1 MEYLVYRDQ
10 ETRTNEVIFTGN
22 PEGFVDA
29 VLVPFIVENN
39 DRVASN
45 YLRDLND
52 NSVSYSPPEAP
63 NISTLPDVEKL
74 LQLILADN
82 RLKLSVKSALAD
94 LKDKLAPVVGNKAY
108 VQAFWADFKSD
119 SVSYAWLNPKV
130 AAIVEIL
137 ALECNIPL
145 VDSAPDPSTV
155 ADVDSFVA
163 TVLSS
168 QEVAPYLI
176 EMSQAM
182 TILSAQIGDTS
193 KIPLMQAFWSS
204 LKVKT
209 SMDANAI
216 KVIEDAAH
224 LYNIPI
230 VDLGS

>member
-10 ETRTNEVIFTGN
+10 ETRTNEVVFTGN
-22 PEGFVDA
+22 PEGFVEA

-63 NISTLPDVEKL
+63 TNVPDVEKL

-82 RLKLSVKSALAD
+82 RLKPSVKSALSD
-94 LKDKLAPVVGNKAY
+94 LKDKLAPVVGDRTY
-108 VQAFWADFKSD
+108 VQAFWADFKAD
-119 SVSYAWLNPKV
+119 SLSFAWLNPKV

-137 ALECNIPL
+137 ALQCNVPL
-145 VDSAPDPSTV
+145 VDGAPDLSTV

-168 QEVAPYLI
+168 QEVGPYLI

-193 KIPLMQAFWSS
+193 KIPLMQAFWGS

-209 SMDANAI
+209 SMSVEAIQAVENAA
-216 KVIEDAAH
+216 K

-230 VDLGS
+230 IDLGS

>member
-10 ETRTNEVIFTGN
+10 ETRTNEVVFTGN
-22 PEGFVDA
+22 PVGFTDA
-29 VLVPFIVENN
+29 VLAPFVVVNG

-63 NISTLPDVEKL
+63 TDAPDVEKL

-94 LKDKLAPVVGNKAY
+94 LKDKLSPVVGDKAY
-108 VQAFWADFKSD
+108 VQAFWADFKAD

-130 AAIVEIL
+130 AAIVENL
-137 ALECNIPL
+137 ATQCNIDL
-145 VDSAPDPSTV
+145 VDTPP
-155 ADVDSFVA
+155 DVDTVPDVDAFVA

-168 QEVAPYLI
+168 PEVAPYLI

-193 KIPLMQAFWSS
+193 KVPLMQAFWSS
-204 LKVKT
+204 LKIKT
-209 SMDANAI
+209 SMDAGAV
-216 KVIEDAAH
+216 KVIEDAAK

-230 VDLGS
+230 IDLAG

>member
-1 MEYLVYRDQ
+1 MKPYV
-10 ETRTNEVIFTGN
+10 NKNTGELYGFYSDNN
-22 PEGFVDA
+22 PDIPE
-29 VLVPFIVENN
+29 
-39 DRVASN
+39 
-45 YLRDLND
+45 
-52 NSVSYSPPEAP
+52 NSVVVESSPKNGRAIWDFDNAVWVEPV
-63 NISTLPDVEKL
+63 ILDVEKL

-94 LKDKLAPVVGNKAY
+94 LKDKLAPVVGDEAY
-108 VQAFWADFKSD
+108 VQAFWADFKAD

-130 AAIVEIL
+130 AAIVETL

-145 VDSAPDPSTV
+145 VDSAPDLSAV

-209 SMDANAI
+209 SMDANAV